1 MRRWLLWSLAAVVVG
16 GLVLRAT
23 LLAPEP
29 IPVKV
34 VSVEWGR
41 VESTTT
47 NTKAGTIRARRRAKL
62 SPQVSGPVIEI
73 AHREGEWV
81 ERGAPILRLDDATQR
96 AQLLL
101 AQESLRAVEASHR
114 EACIARDRA
123 RRDLETK
130 RKLADKAIVSA
141 DVLDQLQSGYEAAS
155 AGCSAFSAQVDRARA
170 EIGVVEVELDKL
182 VLRAPFAGVIAE
194 VEVEVGEWITPS
206 PPLLMAPAVIDV
218 IDPSSLYV
226 SAPMDEVDS
235 AEIRAG
241 QRAKVTIDSHPG
253 LLFPGSVVRVAPYV
267 LDVEAQNRTV
277 EIEVELEDKE
287 LAPQLLPG
295 TSADVEVVVDVR
307 ERALRIPAPAL
318 LEGNRVLVA
327 RNGRLAEQFV
337 EVGLKNWDY
346 AQVTSGLEAGDLV
359 VVSLDR
365 VGVRAGARVE
375 LDETGRLR

>member
-1 MRRWLLWSLAAVVVG
+1 M
-16 GLVLRAT
+16 LRAT

-73 AHREGEWV
+73 TNREGDWV
-81 ERGAPILRLDDATQR
+81 ERGAPIIRLDDATQR

-101 AQESLRAVEASHR
+101 AQESLRAVEASRR

-206 PPLLMAPAVIDV
+206 PPLLRAPAVIDV

-235 AEIRAG
+235 AQIRAG

-307 ERALRIPAPAL
+307 ERALRIPTPAL

-327 RNGRLAEQFV
+327 RNGRLEEQAV

-365 VGVRAGARVE
+365 VGVEAGARVE
-375 LDETGRLR
+375 VEGTGHQ

>member
-1 MRRWLLWSLAAVVVG
+1 MRRWFLWSLAAVVVAG
-16 GLVLRAT
+16 FVLRAT

-62 SPQVSGPVIEI
+62 SPQVSGPVVEI

-81 ERGAPILRLDDATQR
+81 ERGAPIIRLDDATQR

-101 AQESLRAVEASHR
+101 AEESLRAAEASHR

-130 RKLADKAIVSA
+130 RKLADRAIVSA
-141 DVLDQLQSGYEAAS
+141 DVLDQLQSGYEAAR

-206 PPLLMAPAVIDV
+206 PPLLRAPAVIDV
-218 IDPSSLYV
+218 IDTSSLYV

-241 QRAKVTIDSHPG
+241 QHAKVTIDSHPG

-277 EIEVELEDKE
+277 EIEVEFEDKE

-307 ERALRIPAPAL
+307 ERVLRIPAPAL

-327 RNGRLAEQFV
+327 RNGRLEEQAV

-365 VGVRAGARVE
+365 VGVEAGARVE
-375 LDETGRLR
+375 VEGTGHQ

>member
-73 AHREGEWV
+73 TNLEGDWV
-81 ERGAPILRLDDATQR
+81 ERGAPIIRLDDATQR

-101 AQESLRAVEASHR
+101 AQESLRAVEASRR

-155 AGCSAFSAQVDRARA
+155 AGCSAFLAQVDRARA

-206 PPLLMAPAVIDV
+206 PPLLRAPAVIDV

-235 AEIRAG
+235 AQIRAG

-307 ERALRIPAPAL
+307 ERALRIPTPAL

-327 RNGRLAEQFV
+327 RNGRLEEQAV

-365 VGVRAGARVE
+365 VGVEAGARVE
-375 LDETGRLR
+375 VEGTGHQ

>member
-73 AHREGEWV
+73 TNREGDWV
-81 ERGAPILRLDDATQR
+81 ERGAPIIRLDDATQR

-101 AQESLRAVEASHR
+101 AQESLRAVEASRR

-155 AGCSAFSAQVDRARA
+155 AGCSAFLAQVDRARA

-206 PPLLMAPAVIDV
+206 PPLLRAPAVIDV

-235 AEIRAG
+235 AQIRAG

-307 ERALRIPAPAL
+307 ERALRIPTPAL

-327 RNGRLAEQFV
+327 RNGRLEEQAV

-365 VGVRAGARVE
+365 VGVEAGARVE
-375 LDETGRLR
+375 VEGTGHQ